1 MVRSVP
7 SRRCPIG
14 WRRRGPVA
22 AVLLL
27 GSFLAVPGGT
37 AHGQDP
43 GPGAVERLA
52 PDRPGFSTG
61 THTVTP
67 GRIYLEVGIGHSLAR
82 GEAVSET
89 QAPQATVRT
98 GVLPGLEVFVEWEG
112 WTRSRDGEPVSAAGP
127 ALGTKVRVLDSERL
141 TLTALGVVARE
152 RNEVADGTEV
162 LAGLMGEVGLGGA
175 VALFGGLQATTSP
188 APDGRQW
195 DRAGALGVEWELS
208 SRWVGLLEIHSHRPF
223 DADLRRHGVEWGLLF
238 FPTLWVQVDVH
249 AGLGLN
255 DGQSPWLGAGLS
267 IRR

>member
-1 MVRSVP
+1 MRSPGLLAVQGSVVGERDWKRRIPPTRSQWRVTMVRSVP

-127 ALGTKVRVLDSERL
+127 ALGTRS
-141 TLTALGVVARE
+141 AC
-152 RNEVADGTEV
+152 
-162 LAGLMGEVGLGGA
+162 
-175 VALFGGLQATTSP
+175 
-188 APDGRQW
+188 W
-195 DRAGALGVEWELS
+195 
-208 SRWVGLLEIHSHRPF
+208 
-223 DADLRRHGVEWGLLF
+223 
-238 FPTLWVQVDVH
+238 
-249 AGLGLN
+249 
-255 DGQSPWLGAGLS
+255 
-267 IRR
+267 IRRGSP